1 MRKVQLRFRSLE
13 LKRRSV
19 VRHRRI
25 LRRLVGPEPHSCS
38 VLLRVPVE
46 NGRID
51 AVIDGIRTTYVQERV
66 NMVQDDQAP
75 KSGGL
80 GLLATSLGTS
90 TLSPLK
96 PRKVLP
102 LLSWFMDTVLLKVSS
117 SVILMPLP
125 LDSGSSLLTNL
136 GGVDQ
141 VDLILRVKAHKKQRR
156 TQDGLARIW
165 KTMLMSRMFSL
176 TWESTSKCR

>member
-1 MRKVQLRFRSLE
+1 MYKNESTL
-13 LKRRSV
+13 
-19 VRHRRI
+19 
-25 LRRLVGPEPHSCS
+25 
-38 VLLRVPVE
+38 
-46 NGRID
+46 
-51 AVIDGIRTTYVQERV
+51 
-66 NMVQDDQAP
+66 VQDHQAP

-80 GLLATSLGTS
+80 GLLATSLDTS

-141 VDLILRVKAHKKQRR
+141 VDLILRVKAHKAETEAHTRWTGENLENHVDVKNVLVDMGIYFQVQDDYLDCYCSCSFICSCSLPKLFFSQVLKTPNWR
-156 TQDGLARIW
+156 TPLDFKFGDE
-165 KTMLMSRMFSL
+165 SL
-176 TWESTSKCR
+176 TIQTQKKIVN

>member
-1 MRKVQLRFRSLE
+1 MYKNESTL
-13 LKRRSV
+13 
-19 VRHRRI
+19 
-25 LRRLVGPEPHSCS
+25 
-38 VLLRVPVE
+38 
-46 NGRID
+46 
-51 AVIDGIRTTYVQERV
+51 
-66 NMVQDDQAP
+66 VQDHQAP

-80 GLLATSLGTS
+80 GLLATSLDTS

-176 TWESTSKCR
+176 TWESTSKCRMTIWIVIVLVLLFVLVLCQSFFFHKY